1 MKQKKITMRMCVGC
15 KELKPK
21 KELLRVVALP
31 TGIIELD
38 RTGKKSGRGVYVCD
52 NIECFEKAYESHGLE
67 KSLKRPVSKEVYDSL
82 KEQIEKDDPV
92 YRMLGLCMKAGRLL
106 SGSEQVSEGLR
117 KGTGKLLIIA
127 EDSSPRTK
135 EEYTNAAEKWKIPYR
150 VFGEKDKLGQALGKG
165 VRTAALI
172 VDKGFGKAIAE
183 KIDNR
188 K

>member
-21 KELLRVVALP
+21 KELLRVVALS

-67 KSLKRPVSKEVYDSL
+67 KSLKRPVSKKSMTPLRNRL
-82 KEQIEKDDPV
+82 KMDDPL

-106 SGSEQVSEGLR
+106 SGKRTGL
-117 KGTGKLLIIA
+117 
-127 EDSSPRTK
+127 
-135 EEYTNAAEKWKIPYR
+135 
-150 VFGEKDKLGQALGKG
+150 
-165 VRTAALI
+165 
-172 VDKGFGKAIAE
+172 
-183 KIDNR
+183 
-188 K
+188 